1 MVHSQHLCLWKS
13 NHFLQIQNIID
24 FRLQPDKLCAF
35 PKLHFC
41 RILAYCDVEN
51 NIKFIIA
58 PQHKLCSRYN
68 VYFLLKL
75 LKFRAVVLQQ
85 TTFFFSN
92 SFIVTNLTSLCF
104 CQIIHENR
112 TQKCNVLLMCQIRF
126 KKNDQKLFGGQL
138 LCLLDSATFCF
149 MYLL

>member
-1 MVHSQHLCLWKS
+1 MVHSQHLCIWKS
-13 NHFLQIQNIID
+13 NHFLQIQNKID

-85 TTFFFSN
+85 TTFFFQIHSSSRIWPHFVFVRSSMRIAHKN
-92 SFIVTNLTSLCF
+92 AMF
-104 CQIIHENR
+104 CWCVKFDLKKWSKIIWGPAI
-112 TQKCNVLLMCQIRF
+112 MPPW
-126 KKNDQKLFGGQL
+126 
-138 LCLLDSATFCF
+138 
-149 MYLL
+149 